1 MPFNVTSMT
10 RLQKFFSYFNI
21 KNAHHFLMKQN
32 ILVYKGL
39 LNENDNSCITSIN
52 FSLIINLVSHTSM
65 KYVSGVHL
73 LKNFCKRIILD
84 NIILILLPGL

>member
-1 MPFNVTSMT
+1 MPFDVTSTT

-21 KNAHHFLMKQN
+21 KNAHHFLMKQ
-32 ILVYKGL
+32 KGL

-52 FSLIINLVSHTSM
+52 FSLIISLVSHTSM